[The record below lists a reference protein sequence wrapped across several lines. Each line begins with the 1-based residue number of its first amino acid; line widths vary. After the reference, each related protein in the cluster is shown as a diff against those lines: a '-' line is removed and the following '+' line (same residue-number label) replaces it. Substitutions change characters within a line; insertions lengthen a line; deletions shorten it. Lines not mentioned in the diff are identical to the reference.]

1 MEEWRKSTYSSAE
14 GGSCV
19 EVASARNWRKSRAS
33 TAQGGSCIEVAS
45 ASTLVGVRDTKQAH
59 LGQGRT
65 VLSFS
70 GQAWAEFLGRMP
82 EIG

>member
-1 MEEWRKSTYSSAE
+1 MEEWRKSTYSSA
-14 GGSCV
+14 
-19 EVASARNWRKSRAS
+19 
-33 TAQGGSCIEVAS
+33 TGGSCIEVAS
-45 ASTLVGVRDTKQAH
+45 ARTWIGVRDTKQAH